1 MAQPWSA
8 VEANPQYQA
17 LPPDQKEAAR
27 NQYFQQVVA
36 PKVPDAE
43 RATARS
49 QFDAATG
56 PRKAPVSAPSA
67 HPGANTAGF
76 IGGNL
81 GKGVASVA
89 GMPVDLAS
97 DAVEGVKGVA
107 NLFGAHLKADEKPVG
122 GSAWFEDEFKRHGM
136 MPSDAVTTPTSTGGR
151 IAAAA
156 LQALPQGALPGGGAK
171 AAARYLGAAASG
183 AGGEIGRVVGG
194 TPGQLVGSMLGGA
207 GGGMAG
213 RENPRIAAGAD
224 AKRVPTAAQLAADR
238 AGIPL
243 TQGQS
248 TGSQPLRWIEDQ
260 LHNTFGSRGTAQE
273 SGVDQAAKAVDSINR
288 LADQMQ
294 EAPKGVEQADART
307 NIGERVQNAYKTAI
321 DSMVKARKADAD
333 KNYSAVRA
341 LAGDQPVVKYD
352 NTMRELD
359 AIIAEHEGV
368 PSDDAR
374 TITRKARQM
383 KEDLTTQTP
392 GAAATP
398 ATPPSSILDAQGR
411 PLRAGTPATPAGPTQ
426 TGVAA
431 HTITNAVR
439 TASNWGAAARRTGNI
454 FQDIDPN
461 ANQILAKRL
470 YGAIKRD
477 FDAAAATPDAAWAP
491 ALAAANTRYAR
502 QSRTIDYVTQSTLGK
517 MLGKDLFDA
526 DYSGLQASTKS
537 PESVARKLLALD
549 PSEARHAASI
559 LQKHAPET
567 LQGVKA
573 FMFRDALAR
582 SMDETAPGTTQLNF
596 TKFRAN
602 VKKMEPQLNHLG
614 FTSDE
619 KSQINDIIG
628 TMETIGKQAKP
639 KAGFTGA
646 DKAEGAALLT
656 ATVMGQGLHAAAIA
670 GITAIG
676 ARGFSSLLMTQ
687 SGRQVLRQI
696 MRAKDVRSQMA
707 ALGAARGLAT
717 AYGAYDEQKRAGQS
731 APAVQTGQQAAP
743 AQNRPTLTARPNAA
757 QTARPQAG
765 SPANAAQ
772 APTTN
777 PADQV
782 TVRQLAGLGVQGSQA
797 SLLMRMASER
807 NGMARIK
814 AMKPPR
820 AVLEALYKW
829 KAQAGQ

>member
-43 RATARS
+43 RAAARS

-67 HPGANTAGF
+67 HPIADTAGF

-122 GSAWFEDEFKRHGM
+122 GSAWFEDEFKDHGM
-136 MPSDAVTTPTSTGGR
+136 MPSDAVTTPTSTGGK

-156 LQALPQGALPGGGAK
+156 LQALPSGALPGGDAK

-183 AGGEIGRVVGG
+183 AGGEIGRDVGG

-248 TGSQPLRWIEDQ
+248 TGHWLPQKTEAV
-260 LHNTFGSRGTAQE
+260 LHNMFGSKGTAHE
-273 SGVDQAAKAVDSINR
+273 SVVNQAAAGMDAVNR
-288 LADQMQ
+288 LADQIN
-294 EAPKGVEQADART
+294 APPKGIGTGIDTARE
-307 NIGERVQNAYKTAI
+307 NIGEQLQDAYAKTA
-321 DSMVKARKADAD
+321 DNLVKARKADAD
-333 KNYSAVRA
+333 RNYSAARA

-359 AIIAEHEGV
+359 AIIAEHGVV

-411 PLRAGTPATPAGPTQ
+411 PMRAGTPATPAGPTQ
-426 TGVAA
+426 AGVAA
-431 HTITNAVR
+431 HTITNAMR
-439 TASNWGAAARRTGNI
+439 TASNWGAAARRSGNI
-454 FQDIDPN
+454 FADVDPN
-461 ANQILAKRL
+461 ASQILAKRL

-477 FDAAAATPDAAWAP
+477 FDAAAATPNAAWAP
-491 ALAAANTRYAR
+491 ALAAANLRYAR
-502 QSRTIDYVTQSTLGK
+502 QSQSLEFIQHSTLGK
-517 MLGKDLFDA
+517 MLGKNVVDA
-526 DYSGLQASTKS
+526 DFSGLQTSTKA
-537 PESVARKLLALD
+537 PEAVARKLLTLD
-549 PSEARHAASI
+549 PSQVRTVASI
-559 LQKHAPET
+559 LRRGSPEV
-567 LQGVKA
+567 LQATKA
-573 FMFRDALAR
+573 FVLRDALAR
-582 SMDETAPGTTQLNF
+582 SVDTLPGEGQQLNF
-596 TKFRAN
+596 TKFQKN
-602 VKKMEPQLNHLG
+602 IKDLEPQLNGLG
-614 FTSDE
+614 FSTAE
-619 KSQINDIIG
+619 KSQIKDILD
-628 TMETIGKQAKP
+628 TMATVGKQVKP
-639 KAGFTGA
+639 KGGLAGIGSTGA
-646 DKAEGAALLT
+646 LEAATVLGGAALHS
-656 ATVMGQGLHAAAIA
+656 GPHALAIA
-670 GITAIG
+670 GVSAIG
-676 ARGFSSLLMTQ
+676 AWGFSQALMTQ
-687 SGRQVLRQI
+687 SGRQLLRQAV
-696 MRAKDVRSQMA
+696 RAKDVRSQMA
-707 ALGAARGLAT
+707 AIGALRSQ
-717 AYGAYDEQKRAGQS
+717 YGQTQNGQT
-731 APAVQTGQQAAP
+731 QNGQQAAP
-743 AQNRPTLTARPNAA
+743 AQTRPILTARPAA
-757 QTARPQAG
+757 ARPQAG